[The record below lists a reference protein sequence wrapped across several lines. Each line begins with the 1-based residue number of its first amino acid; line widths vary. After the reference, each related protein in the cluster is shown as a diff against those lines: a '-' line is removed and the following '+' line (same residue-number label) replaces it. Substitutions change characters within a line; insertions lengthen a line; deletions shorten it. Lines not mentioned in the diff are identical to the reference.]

1 PLVRDPAAAVV
12 TGTPAEEMAA
22 ARERLV
28 TLTVNEAALC
38 LHEGLVE
45 NADAL
50 DLALVL
56 GAGWAPHRGG
66 PLQYARQRGGAEVVA
81 SMERLARELGPRFEP
96 SAALREFGK

>member
-1 PLVRDPAAAVV
+1 M
-12 TGTPAEEMAA
+12 TGPPTDEMAA

-38 LHEGLVE
+38 LQEGLVE

-56 GAGWAPHRGG
+56 GAGWARIGG
-66 PLQYARQRGGAEVVA
+66 DRYIMPGSAA
-81 SMERLARELGPRFEP
+81 SRTLWRRWNDWPANWDASSR
-96 SAALREFGK
+96 AALREFGN